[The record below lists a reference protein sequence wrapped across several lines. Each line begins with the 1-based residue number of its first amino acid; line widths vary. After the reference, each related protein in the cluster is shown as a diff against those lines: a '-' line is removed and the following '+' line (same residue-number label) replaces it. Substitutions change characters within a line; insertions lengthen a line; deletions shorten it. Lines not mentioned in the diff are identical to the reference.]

1 MDYYTKELYFNF
13 LGYDT
18 LVWMRN
24 EKLSFV
30 NFLIVVFFSEL
41 QFFSH
46 FLICSCLT
54 EVSG

>member
-1 MDYYTKELYFNF
+1 MDYYTKELYLNF